1 MSIPSLSTLLTSF
14 FLRYLVTERN
24 VSPNTIAAYRDA
36 LKLLLQFVAV
46 RARRPIEQL
55 TIDDFT
61 TTTMLDFLN
70 DLEVTRHNTPRTR
83 NARLA
88 ALQTFFRYIV
98 SHEPALASRC
108 DPILALPSKKAV
120 HPVLGYLTEQELAH
134 LLAHIDRANP
144 YGERDYVFLAV
155 LYDSGTRIQELL
167 DLTPEDFHL
176 DPPAFV
182 RVRGKGRR
190 ERLCPL
196 LPQTARLVRRFLTSE
211 RRSLD
216 DKQPLLQNRRG
227 LRLTRHGARYLL
239 RKYVDRAGA
248 SMPSLARRSISPHTV
263 RHAKAMH
270 LLQSGV
276 PLVSIKDFLGHV
288 DVKSTEIYVQS
299 DLEMKR
305 AALATTESPAT
316 ASPRRSHLPSNLIAW
331 LESL

>member
-1 MSIPSLSTLLTSF
+1 VSTPPLSALLTGF

-24 VSPNTIAAYRDA
+24 VSRHTIAAYRDG
-36 LKLLLQFVAV
+36 LKLLLQFTAT
-46 RARRPIEQL
+46 RCRRQIEQL
-55 TIDDFT
+55 TLDDFSAST
-61 TTTMLDFLN
+61 VLDFLN

-88 ALQTFFRYIV
+88 ALQTFFRYV
-98 SHEPALASRC
+98 VTHEPALASQC
-108 DPILALPSKKAV
+108 DPILALSSKKAI
-120 HPVLGYLTEQELAH
+120 HPVLGYLTEQELGH
-134 LLAHIDRANP
+134 VLAHVDRANP
-144 YGERDYVFLAV
+144 NGERDYVFLAV
-155 LYDSGTRIQELL
+155 LYDTGTRIQELL
-167 DLTPEDFHL
+167 DLTPQDFHL

-196 LPQTARLVRRFLTSE
+196 LPQTARLVRRFLTAQH
-211 RRSLD
+211 RPLD

-227 LRLTRHGARYLL
+227 LRLTRHGGRYLL
-239 RKYVDRAGA
+239 RKYVDRAA
-248 SMPSLARRSISPHTV
+248 RSMPSLARRGISPHTV
-263 RHAKAMH
+263 RHTKAMH

-276 PLVSIKDFLGHV
+276 PLISVKDFLGHV

-305 AALATTESPAT
+305 AALATTDSPAT
-316 ASPRRSHLPSNLIAW
+316 VSPRGSRLPSSLIAW